1 MKLLSKMT
9 VGVGFGA
16 PLDDL
21 KAAMS
26 AAKVTSVDLW
36 IGSSALAVAK
46 LVAPVLKPKAY
57 LPVHWD
63 GLFGAFEV
71 GVPKPY
77 ADPAVE
83 TFLSASGVNVV
94 KPVQYMDKWRLDR
107 TGIRPVANAAVKKR
121 LGFN

>member
-26 AAKVTSVDLW
+26 AAKLSSVDLW
-36 IGSSALAVAK
+36 IGSSALPVAK
-46 LVAPVLKPKAY
+46 LVVPVLKPKAFV
-57 LPVHWD
+57 PVHWD
-63 GLFGAFEV
+63 GLFGAFEA
-71 GVPKPY
+71 GAPKPY

-83 TFLSASGVNVV
+83 AFLSASGVNVV
-94 KPVQYMDKWRLDR
+94 KPAQYMDKWRLDR
-107 TGIRPVANAAVKKR
+107 KGLRSVENAAVKKT